1 MSLTAPTAGGAGYRE
16 VTGYDGTYEEAIEAG
31 LVKCPPPMK
40 WNAFQRY
47 RRVTGQAPSQEAD
60 GFLLDRADESAL
72 HQRIMALFYGPN
84 WRDAANRYED
94 ADEAW
99 LDRLEDGR
107 DSEPPDATLYLID
120 GDDEADPSARPA
132 TPERGF
138 ETPSPP
144 AASAVG
150 GGGGGGSSIFT
161 SGHNGENSSIGS
173 GDFPT
178 ETELVNVSFYDD
190 CDI

>member
-1 MSLTAPTAGGAGYRE
+1 MSLTAPTAGGAGQRE
-16 VTGYDGTYEEAIEAG
+16 VTEYDGTYEEAIAAG
-31 LVKCPPPMK
+31 VVKCPPPMK

-84 WRDAANRYED
+84 WRDAASRYED

-107 DSEPPDATLYLID
+107 DSEPLDASLYLID

-132 TPERGF
+132 SPPSGRNGF
-138 ETPSPP
+138 QTPSVP
-144 AASAVG
+144 AASAAGTG
-150 GGGGGGSSIFT
+150 GGAGVTTTFT
-161 SGHNGENSSIGS
+161 SGLNEENSSTGS
-173 GDFPT
+173 GGIP
-178 ETELVNVSFYDD
+178 SRS
-190 CDI
+190 